1 MRVYLPASLDEL
13 DQLGT
18 VVAPRR
24 AHAVT
29 AALRDALPDEDEE
42 GWEFVAQLV
51 AADDSLARLADR
63 PGAPRLRLVLAADVP
78 DDTVTPDEDPGADVT
93 AVTIASG
100 VPVDAVVCAHVD
112 EPAAAADVAAAL
124 AGDDDARQRLE
135 DRDLLWY
142 DVSEL
147 GRIPR

>member
-1 MRVYLPASLDEL
+1 MP
-13 DQLGT
+13 Q
-18 VVAPRR
+18 
-24 AHAVT
+24 
-29 AALRDALPDEDEE
+29 
-42 GWEFVAQLV
+42 
-51 AADDSLARLADR
+51 
-63 PGAPRLRLVLAADVP
+63 LRLVLAADVP
-78 DDTVTPDEDPGADVT
+78 DDTVVPDEDPDADVT
-93 AVTIASG
+93 AVTITPG